1 MSLWK
6 WIGLKIGTGRSL
18 GWAFWEDGGGATGDD
33 GHDDHVVEVEIV
45 VVVAVAVAVAAAVAV
60 DAVDMLDI
68 VAVVVFVAVAAAVG
82 AVAAAGD
89 IGVAVVAVIAAA
101 VAVADIAVGIDTVAV
116 ADIGIEAA
124 AVGIVGKAERLLGQG
139 QRRSGHVE
147 RADGYSGAEGMAGRR
162 GKQVPGAWVEGRGL
176 SPLARERARRFA
188 SLESLIG
195 VRPGQPR
202 AFSRLWRPIG
212 TPRRR
217 QRAVA
222 SCRVSDWAVPAGSTP
237 LALRAEVRLS
247 CLHPSPGSWLR

>member
-1 MSLWK
+1 MWK

-18 GWAFWEDGGGATGDD
+18 GWAFWEVVEGATGDD
-33 GHDDHVVEVEIV
+33 GHDDPVVEIV
-45 VVVAVAVAVAAAVAV
+45 VVVVVATAAAVAVAV

-68 VAVVVFVAVAAAVG
+68 VAVVVFVAAAA
-82 AVAAAGD
+82 AAAAD
-89 IGVAVVAVIAAA
+89 IGVAVVAVIAAV
-101 VAVADIAVGIDTVAV
+101 VAVADIAVGVDTVAA
-116 ADIGIEAA
+116 ADIDIEAA
-124 AVGIVGKAERLLGQG
+124 AVGVVGMAEWLLGQG

-147 RADGYSGAEGMAGRR
+147 RAGGYSGAEGMAGRR
-162 GKQVPGAWVEGRGL
+162 EKQVPGAWVEGRCL

-195 VRPGQPR
+195 VRLGQPR

-217 QRAVA
+217 QREVA

>member
-18 GWAFWEDGGGATGDD
+18 GWAFWEDVEGATGDD
-33 GHDDHVVEVEIV
+33 GHDDPVVEVEVEV
-45 VVVAVAVAVAAAVAV
+45 VVAAAVAV

-68 VAVVVFVAVAAAVG
+68 VAVVVFVAVAAAVAAVA

-89 IGVAVVAVIAAA
+89 IGVAVVAVIAAV

-124 AVGIVGKAERLLGQG
+124 AVGIVGKAEWLLGQG

-162 GKQVPGAWVEGRGL
+162 GKQVPGAWVEGQGL

-217 QRAVA
+217 QREVA
-222 SCRVSDWAVPAGSTP
+222 SCRVSD
-237 LALRAEVRLS
+237 
-247 CLHPSPGSWLR
+247 

>member
-6 WIGLKIGTGRSL
+6 LIGPKIGTRRSL
-18 GWAFWEDGGGATGDD
+18 GWAFWEDVEGATGDD
-33 GHDDHVVEVEIV
+33 GHDDLVFE
-45 VVVAVAVAVAAAVAV
+45 VVVAAAAAAAA
-60 DAVDMLDI
+60 DTVDMLDI
-68 VAVVVFVAVAAAVG
+68 VAVVVFVAVAAAVE

-89 IGVAVVAVIAAA
+89 IVVAVVAVIAAV
-101 VAVADIAVGIDTVAV
+101 VAAADIAVGIDTVAV

-124 AVGIVGKAERLLGQG
+124 AVGTVGKAEWLLGQG

-147 RADGYSGAEGMAGRR
+147 RADGYSGAGGMAERR
-162 GKQVPGAWVEGRGL
+162 GKQVPGAWAEGQGL
-176 SPLARERARRFA
+176 SPLAQERAQQFA

-195 VRPGQPR
+195 VKTGQPR

-212 TPRRR
+212 TPLRR
-217 QRAVA
+217 QREVA
-222 SCRVSDWAVPAGSTP
+222 SGRVSDWAVPAGSTP